1 MNSVTKYLS
10 LFLMAFSVTVANAE
24 GVKFAVVDVQAA
36 VSGADEVKAI
46 TEQLKGEF
54 SEEETKIKAL
64 QAKIQGLKEKQAKDG
79 AIMSEAE
86 NRRLMEEGAQASN
99 ELKFISQQSQR
110 RLVSRQQELFA
121 PVLERAQT
129 AVKEVMDEGGYT
141 LVFRKEALVDYKG
154 DADITKLVTAKI
166 NQPAKLAAE

>member
-1 MNSVTKYLS
+1 VRTFSKYLS
-10 LFLMAFSVTVANAE
+10 FFVMAFFVSMANAE

-46 TEQLKGEF
+46 TAQLKSEF
-54 SEEETKIKAL
+54 SGEEVKIKAL

-86 NRRLMEEGAQASN
+86 NRRLIEEGTQASN

-121 PVLERAQT
+121 PVLERAQK
-129 AVKEVMDEGGYT
+129 AVKDVMTEGGYS
-141 LVFRKEALVDYKG
+141 LVFRKEALVDYQG
-154 DADITKLVTAKI
+154 DADITKLVTSKI

>member
-1 MNSVTKYLS
+1 MQSIVKY
-10 LFLMAFSVTVANAE
+10 MAIILITGFVAMANAE
-24 GVKFAVVDVQAA
+24 EVKFAVVDVQAA

-46 TEQLKGEF
+46 LAQLKSEF
-54 SEEETKIKAL
+54 SEEEIKIKSL
-64 QAKIQGLKEKQAKDG
+64 QAKLQELKEKQAKDS

-86 NRRLMEEGAQASN
+86 NRRLMEEASQLTN
-99 ELKFISQQSQR
+99 EYKFIAQQLQR
-110 RLVSRQQELFA
+110 RAGLRQQELLT
-121 PVLERAQT
+121 PIIERAEK
-129 AVKEVMDEGGYT
+129 AVQEVMDEGGYS